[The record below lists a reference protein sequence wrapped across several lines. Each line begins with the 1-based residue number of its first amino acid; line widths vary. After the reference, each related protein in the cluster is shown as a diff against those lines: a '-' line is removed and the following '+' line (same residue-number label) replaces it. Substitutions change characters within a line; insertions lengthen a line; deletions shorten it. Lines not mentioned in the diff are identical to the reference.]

1 MPSLCTLVLG
11 PSTRPD
17 ILFFKR
23 FRDNWSKLKHHEP
36 EKTDSPFIQVSED
49 VKTFLSEQLALKH
62 PRDDYFELLSI
73 AGFMVGL
80 DVQLTIRKPGALH
93 RARWMAK
100 AIYSLK
106 TELLFDGNEEVIN
119 LTGNVLSYLQPSS
132 ERGLV
137 ALWTSVL
144 QASLSLAI

>member
-36 EKTDSPFIQVSED
+36 EKTDSPCIQVSED

-80 DVQLTIRKPGALH
+80 DVQLTIRKPDLCSSQG
-93 RARWMAK
+93 
-100 AIYSLK
+100 SL
-106 TELLFDGNEEVIN
+106 DGQSHILIED
-119 LTGNVLSYLQPSS
+119 
-132 ERGLV
+132 
-137 ALWTSVL
+137 
-144 QASLSLAI
+144 